1 MSNRP
6 NYILELKDGR
16 TIEFVPHGQCDH
28 TWVGSG
34 RQFHVSMLEAIGAT
48 PVPQEE
54 PKVPYYCSIRPPSVK
69 GDGIEEGWCFD
80 LEFKSHEDA
89 ENYRLR
95 CESIGPEW
103 TDWEPVIGGTVWGIT
118 PDDTVYEHPWTTLYV
133 PVLLA
138 GGIHPTKERAQEWL
152 AGFGKAWGLM

>member
-16 TIEFVPHGQCDH
+16 TIEFVP
-28 TWVGSG
+28 VGDESYRSKRG
-34 RQFHVSMLEAIGAT
+34 VWYSKDTLDDLGAT

-54 PKVPYYCSIRPPSVK
+54 PEVEYVMHVYDKPGRLTCK
-69 GDGIEEGWCFD
+69 GT
-80 LEFKSHEDA
+80 LMHFKSHEDA
-89 ENYRLR
+89 ENYRRR

-152 AGFGKAWGLM
+152 AKYGKAWGLK

>member
-1 MSNRP
+1 MTQSRP

-54 PKVPYYCSIRPPSVK
+54 PVGMEYRLTFAKWGDPCKEVPLY
-69 GDGIEEGWCFD
+69 
-80 LEFKSHEDA
+80 FKSNEDA
-89 ENYRLR
+89 ENYRRR

-103 TDWEPVIGGTVWGIT
+103 TDWEPEDGQ
-118 PDDTVYEHPWTTLYV
+118 TVYV
-133 PVLLA
+133 V
-138 GGIHPTKERAQEWL
+138 GGSTERFRKSDPEDTANRLSGIYHPTKERAQEWL
-152 AGFGKAWGLM
+152 EKFGKAWGLM